1 MIYFLSEKGQEVL
14 NESKLD
20 SSIIETDFED
30 RSFSFS
36 NKLLWKMIRLKI
48 KGMTISHSSYK

>member
-30 RSFSFS
+30 NSFSFS

-48 KGMTISHSSYK
+48 KGITISHSSYK

>member
-36 NKLLWKMIRLKI
+36 YKLLWKMIRLKI
-48 KGMTISHSSYK
+48 KGMNSKEK